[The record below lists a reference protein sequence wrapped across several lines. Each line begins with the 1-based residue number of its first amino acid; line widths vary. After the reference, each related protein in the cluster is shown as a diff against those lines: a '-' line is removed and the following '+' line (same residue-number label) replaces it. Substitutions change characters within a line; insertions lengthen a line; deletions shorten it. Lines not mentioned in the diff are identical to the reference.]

1 MYYPLTVECIFFL
14 TRFEFVFTFLDG
26 NLLHVTPPSQQKAV
40 QATGKLIQEITKALV
55 VNTLGPYI

>member
-1 MYYPLTVECIFFL
+1 MYYPLTVACIFFL
-14 TRFEFVFTFLDG
+14 TRFEFVFIFLDDTQ
-26 NLLHVTPPSQQKAV
+26 LDPPSHQKAV